1 MGPSSSECLLEVGLV
16 LGLRELDL
24 LSPRLSPHTPT
35 PLSEDWGGA
44 LGSYL
49 PLDLEG
55 RGGDEAPGI
64 PTPEKP
70 WVCVAVKEQVEEIF
84 D

>member
-1 MGPSSSECLLEVGLV
+1 MSSGSRDCLRSQRARPSQPQAIPPYPNPTLRGL
-16 LGLRELDL
+16 G
-24 LSPRLSPHTPT
+24 
-35 PLSEDWGGA
+35 GGA

-55 RGGDEAPGI
+55 GGGDEAPGI

-70 WVCVAVKEQVEEIF
+70 WVCVAVKEQVEVIF